1 MTPIERAGAAEQIA
15 NVLRAEIEGGD
26 LSPGQILPP
35 DSELARRFGVSKPT
49 ATKAR
54 AMLVALGLVS
64 SRAGAASTV
73 REPAPSTAA
82 TDDGPQR
89 AARIRCVLPEG
100 RHTTVLSAR
109 LVAAT
114 PEIAAALG
122 LESGSGV
129 IQRRRITHAGDQ
141 SPLATST
148 TYFPAELAEK
158 CPDLLETRRLR
169 QGANRYVE
177 EQTGRVAT
185 STATAVACAAADR
198 RDADALGVAPGSP
211 VLTLVTTTQDAAGE
225 AFAHEIETHL
235 PGMPLPLEIESG
247 LSLQ

>member
-15 NVLRAEIEGGD
+15 NVLRAEIEGGE
-26 LSPGQILPP
+26 LTPGQLLPP

-73 REPAPSTAA
+73 RQPPPSTAA
-82 TDDGPQR
+82 TGDAPHR
-89 AARIRCVLPEG
+89 ATRIRCALPEG

-109 LVAAT
+109 VVAAT
-114 PEIAAALG
+114 PEIAAALR
-122 LESGSGV
+122 LESGSDV
-129 IQRRRITHAGDQ
+129 IQRRRITHAADQ

-148 TYFPAELAEK
+148 AYFPADLAEM

-177 EQTGRVAT
+177 EQTGRIAAT
-185 STATAVACAAADR
+185 VTTAVACAAADR
-198 RDADALGVAPGSP
+198 RDADALGLAPGSP
-211 VLTLVTTTQDAAGE
+211 VLMLVTTTHDAAGD

-235 PGMPLPLEIESG
+235 PGTPLPLEINPI
-247 LSLQ
+247 